1 MKIDISK
8 LVDEVDRCL
17 FKRIDLTEAQ
27 VKTLSKLCVTA
38 SVIYTTYMLLSIHHQ
53 RKETAKLDKLV
64 RDIEDLK
71 NAKGD

>member
-17 FKRIDLTEAQ
+17 FKRMDLTEAQ
-27 VKTLSKLCVTA
+27 LKSISKLCVTA
-38 SVIYTTYMLLSIHHQ
+38 SVIYTTFMLVSIRHQ
-53 RKETAKLDKLV
+53 RKESARLDKLIK
-64 RDIEDLK
+64 DIEGIK